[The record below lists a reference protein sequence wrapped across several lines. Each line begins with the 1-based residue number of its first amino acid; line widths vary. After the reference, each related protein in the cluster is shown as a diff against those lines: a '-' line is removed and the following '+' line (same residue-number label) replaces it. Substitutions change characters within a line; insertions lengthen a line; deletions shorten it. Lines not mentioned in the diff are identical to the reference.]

1 MSQTLNILFFTII
14 IIAGFRIYALKREIA
29 ALSKELENDKKE
41 FSTLSNFNEKQIEIK
56 NRNKDKVMKMFD
68 KQSKISNKDVA
79 KDLDISSTTSFRYLE
94 ELEQEGKIKQNNKFG
109 RRVYYTEVKSS

>member
-1 MSQTLNILFFTII
+1 MYQSIFFFLTILTFVLILKI
-14 IIAGFRIYALKREIA
+14 LSLKREIV

-41 FSTLSNFNEKQIEIK
+41 FSTLSAYNEKQVEIK
-56 NRNKDKVMKMFD
+56 NRNKTKVMKMFG
-68 KQSKISNKDVA
+68 KQNKIFNKDVA
-79 KDLDISSTTSFRYLE
+79 KELDISSTTSFRYLE

>member
-1 MSQTLNILFFTII
+1 MSQTLNILLFTII
-14 IIAGFRIYALKREIA
+14 IIAGFRIYALKREIV

-41 FSTLSNFNEKQIEIK
+41 FSTLSAYNEKEVEIK

-68 KQSKISNKDVA
+68 KLSKISNKDVA
-79 KDLDISSTTSFRYLE
+79 KELDISSTTSFRYLE

-109 RRVYYTEVKSS
+109 RRVYYTKTI